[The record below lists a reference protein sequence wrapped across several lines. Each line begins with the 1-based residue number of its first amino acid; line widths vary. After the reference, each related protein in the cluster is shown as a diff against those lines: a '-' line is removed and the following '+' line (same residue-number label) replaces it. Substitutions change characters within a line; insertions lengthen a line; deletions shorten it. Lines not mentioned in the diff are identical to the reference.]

1 MNNSKKLFGEFPP
14 VSKQEWEDKI
24 QQDLKGAPYRKLI
37 TKTKEGIDIKPYY
50 HSEDIKDLQYLDS
63 LPNNFPYTRSNR
75 IQLNDW
81 EIREDIEVEDIGEA
95 NKKALNALNRGA
107 TALAFI
113 LDDEREFNRSD
124 FDTLLEG
131 IYFECIYIHFITGRY
146 SASIVDY
153 IVNAINEKDI
163 AGDRIMGSVSID
175 PLGFLNQ
182 NGFLPNRLED
192 EIKNIG
198 ELIRKSAAELPFL
211 KLLTING
218 EFLHNAG
225 GSIVQELGVSLAQ
238 VAEYV
243 DRLTEEGLSID
254 QIAPTFQFNFATG
267 SSYFMEIAK
276 NRAARMLFAHLIRSW
291 EPEKERSLRT
301 YIHSKTSEWNQTIYD
316 PYVNMLRGTTE
327 SMSSVL
333 GGANSL
339 TVTPFDKPFRKTTK
353 FSERIARNTQIILKE
368 EAHLNKVVDPGG
380 GSYYIESLT
389 DAVAEESWKMFLS
402 IEEQGGYTEALR
414 KGFIQKMVK
423 ETARTRDMNIATG
436 KEVLLGTN
444 QYPNSTETIHEDFK
458 PQIAFDTNTELK
470 ETEFEK
476 FEKYRGA
483 MAFEDLRLKVERSGK
498 VPLVFLLTYGNPT
511 WRKARAGFAA
521 GFFACG
527 GYNIVENPGFKSVE
541 EGMKAAKEAEADII
555 VLCSSDEEY
564 PEMARKAIK
573 MQDRSI
579 LVLAGY
585 PKDQIEEIKSQGIEY
600 FIHLK
605 SNVLEELKAFNSK
618 LGIK

>member
-24 QQDLKGAPYRKLI
+24 HQDLKGAPYKKLI

-50 HSEDIKDLQYLDS
+50 HSEDLKDLEYLEK
-63 LPNNFPYTRSNR
+63 LPNRFPYTRSNK

-81 EIREDIEVEDIGEA
+81 EIREDIEVEDIAIA
-95 NKKALNALNRGA
+95 NNKALNALNRGA

-113 LDDEREFNRSD
+113 LPDDRDFSRSD
-124 FDTLLEG
+124 FDKLLEG
-131 IYFECIYIHFITGRY
+131 VYFECIYIHFITSRH
-146 SASIVDY
+146 SALIVDY
-153 IVNAINEKDI
+153 IVTAIKEKDI
-163 AGDRIMGSVSID
+163 TGDKIMGSVSID

-198 ELIRKSAAELPFL
+198 ELIRKSAKELPFL

-218 EFLHNAG
+218 EYVHNAG

-243 DRLTEEGLSID
+243 DRLTEEGLTVD
-254 QIAPTFQFNFATG
+254 EIAPAFQFNFAIG

-276 NRAARMLFAHLIRSW
+276 NRVARMLFAHLIRSW
-291 EPEKERSLRT
+291 EPEAERSFRV

-327 SMSSVL
+327 SMSAVL

-339 TVTPFDKPFRKTTK
+339 TVTPFDKPFRKTTT

-380 GSYYIESLT
+380 GAYYIESLT
-389 DAVAEESWKMFLS
+389 DAIAEESWKFFLE
-402 IEEQGGYTEALR
+402 IEEQGGYTEALH
-414 KGFIQKMVK
+414 KGFIQRMIK
-423 ETARTRDMNIATG
+423 ETARTRDINIANR

-458 PQIAFDTNTELK
+458 PQIAFDTNTELE

-483 MAFEDLRLKVERSGK
+483 MVFEDLRLKVERSGK
-498 VPLVFLLTYGNPT
+498 VPVVFLLTFGNPA
-511 WRKARAGFAA
+511 WRKARAGFAS

-527 GYNIVENPGFKSVE
+527 GYNIIENPGFESVE
-541 EGMKAAKEAEADII
+541 DGMKAAKEAKADIV
-555 VLCSSDEEY
+555 VLCSSDEKY
-564 PEMARKAIK
+564 PEMAKEAVK
-573 MQDRSI
+573 MKDKSI

-585 PKDQIEEIKSQGIEY
+585 PKDQIREIKEQGIEY
-600 FIHLK
+600 FIHVK